1 MAEISPKGVRI
12 KITSESKTFLNM
24 GIISIKNLRQN
35 KYKTGNTKKRKNNF
49 FIFVLNVID
58 FEIEKS
64 AILLYTSEI
73 IDISITN

>member
-1 MAEISPKGVRI
+1 MSPKGVRI

-24 GIISIKNLRQN
+24 GIMSIKNLRQN

-49 FIFVLNVID
+49 FIFVLNVVD

>member
-1 MAEISPKGVRI
+1 MSPKGVRI

-24 GIISIKNLRQN
+24 GIMSIKNLRQN

-49 FIFVLNVID
+49 FIFVLNVVD

-64 AILLYTSEI
+64 AILLYTREI